1 MRHQRSGKKL
11 GRDSSHRR
19 ALYANLASQLIEH
32 ERIQTTL
39 AKAKAVKPLA
49 EQMITLGR
57 RGDIHARRQA
67 VAFLGSKDIVHKL
80 FDELGPRYAERPGGY
95 SRIIR
100 LGPRPGDAAEMVY
113 LELVD
118 TPLVFKTRL
127 EDLPED
133 EVAEAA
139 EAEADET
146 EPEAEEEGAEPEA
159 EAEETEPEAEEEGA
173 EPEAEAQPVEE
184 ADEAEPQAE
193 PAEPEAAEPE
203 AEAEPAA
210 EAEGEE
216 PEAEKS

>member
-39 AKAKAVKPLA
+39 AKAKAVRPLA

-127 EDLPED
+127 EELPDDQAAEAG
-133 EVAEAA
+133 EPEAEAA
-139 EAEADET
+139 EDEPEDEHG
-146 EPEAEEEGAEPEA
+146 EPEGEEREAEEEGAEPEA
-159 EAEETEPEAEEEGA
+159 
-173 EPEAEAQPVEE
+173 VEE
-184 ADEAEPQAE
+184 AQ
-193 PAEPEAAEPE
+193 PE
-203 AEAEPAA
+203 AEAEAELAA

>member
-1 MRHQRSGKKL
+1 VRHQRSGKKL

-133 EVAEAA
+133 EAAVAAP

-146 EPEAEEEGAEPEA
+146 EPEDEDGEPEADGEEPEAEEEGAEPEA
-159 EAEETEPEAEEEGA
+159 EAA
-173 EPEAEAQPVEE
+173 PVEE
-184 ADEAEPQAE
+184 AEAVEEA
-193 PAEPEAAEPE
+193 APEAGADE